1 MFVFCIKGLMNY
13 IESNFI
19 NKSLLSLKKVND
31 KSFSVLIKYTGTE
44 NI

>member
-1 MFVFCIKGLMNY
+1 MNY

-31 KSFSVLIKYTGTE
+31 KSSSVLIKNTGTE